1 MLRMFFSVDLLFDF
15 VELHPYS
22 RCLVVLGSHR
32 VVVRHVLV
40 EVSATFTGKPAYKIR
55 NNRLLG
61 WIHAQTSAL
70 ILE

>member
-1 MLRMFFSVDLLFDF
+1 MFFSVDLLFDF

-32 VVVRHVLV
+32 VVLRHVLV

-55 NNRLLG
+55 NNRLPG
-61 WIHAQTSAL
+61 WKHAQTIAL